1 MCSIITHFWC
11 TKISQNFSYPQAGS
25 RQKGNFMYKW
35 YRKCMFEVC
44 LNYVCEK
51 MWSKKYIKYCK
62 MFIKYASTPLRMDK
76 KKRYKKTLVQTWRPR
91 NYPEAICYF
100 LYHFL
105 CRFNKRW
112 RTEEDRRGEE
122 NKKTPSTS
130 EAPEKMLKLA
140 K

>member
-1 MCSIITHFWC
+1 MA
-11 TKISQNFSYPQAGS
+11 P
-25 RQKGNFMYKW
+25 
-35 YRKCMFEVC
+35 
-44 LNYVCEK
+44 EK
-51 MWSKKYIKYCK
+51 LPGDVLLI
-62 MFIKYASTPLRMDK
+62 
-76 KKRYKKTLVQTWRPR
+76 
-91 NYPEAICYF
+91 